1 MTVKNN
7 HGNNS
12 DIDNKSKFNIV
23 FLRILNEC
31 SQRFNQHLADQL
43 VENKWC
49 IAHRKGLNHEPKNI
63 FTHVSLKDP
72 EWAFVLCGSH

>member
-43 VENKWC
+43 
-49 IAHRKGLNHEPKNI
+49 
-63 FTHVSLKDP
+63 LKTNG
-72 EWAFVLCGSH
+72 VLHTETA